1 LSTANKASCL
11 LFLLLLLL
19 VSPDPATAAGKAGGE
34 LRVVWGRNAAEGSPR
49 EPCDTYWP
57 LRHRPHLLPLRI
69 SGRGEYL
76 TDLSGHD
83 VSAVGADVNHCQR
96 ANNVTVLL
104 SVVNSSHSSGL

>member
-34 LRVVWGRNAAEGSPR
+34 LRVVWGRNAAEGSLR
-49 EPCDTYWP
+49 EACDTYF
-57 LRHRPHLLPLRI
+57 PLRI